1 MEMIADLHVHSR
13 HAAACSEMLTLENI
27 EAAAVQKGI
36 DIIGTGD
43 FTHPAWMS
51 EIKSKLEE
59 HSGGVYKLRG
69 GKGIRFVLTSE
80 VCTIFESG
88 GKVRKVHN
96 CMIAPGIEDAVAV
109 SELLSKR
116 GDLKSDG
123 RPIIS
128 ASSTELVDI
137 AKSVSDKFVVYPAH
151 VWTPW
156 FGALGASSGFDSI
169 SEAYE
174 DRSGSIFAFETGL
187 SSDPAMN
194 WRVSMLDKYSQ
205 ISGSDAHS
213 LPNIGREATV
223 FSFEDGK
230 PVDYN
235 AIYRGIRGENLKMT
249 FEFYPE
255 EGKYHYDGHRKCN
268 VSLKPDE
275 AMKYNNICPRCRRK
289 LTVGVLH
296 RVEELADRDEGAIPE
311 NAKGYVHIIPLMEII
326 ASVKGVGKSSAL
338 VRRLYMEFIGKF
350 SSEMHVLNDADI
362 SELESVDKETACAIG
377 NVREGRISI
386 KAGYDGVFGE
396 IDVSGK
402 KAGLD
407 MKGGIQKRMNDF

>member
-1 MEMIADLHVHSR
+1 MDMIADLHVHSR
-13 HAAACSEMLTLENI
+13 HAAACSDMLTLENI
-27 EAAAVQKGI
+27 ETAALQKGI

-43 FTHPAWMS
+43 FTHPVWMG
-51 EIKSKLEE
+51 EIKNKLEE
-59 HSGGVYKLRG
+59 CASGVYTLKG
-69 GKGIRFVLTSE
+69 GKRIKFVLTAE
-80 VCTIFESG
+80 VCTIFEYG
-88 GKVRKVHN
+88 GKMKKVHN
-96 CMIAPGIEDAVAV
+96 CMMAPGIEDAEAL
-109 SELLSKR
+109 SELLSRR

-123 RPIIS
+123 RPVIN
-128 ASSTELVDI
+128 ASSAELVDI
-137 AKSVSDKFVVYPAH
+137 AKSVSDRFVIYPAH

-174 DRSGSIFAFETGL
+174 DRGGSIFAFETGL

-194 WRVSMLDKYSQ
+194 WRVSMLDRYSQ

-223 FSFEDGK
+223 FSLEDGK

-235 AIYRGIRGENLKMT
+235 AIYSGLRGDNLKMT

-268 VSLKPDE
+268 VSLKPEE

-289 LTVGVLH
+289 LTIGVLH
-296 RVEELADRDEGAIPE
+296 RVEELADRDDGSMPE
-311 NAKGYVHIIPLMEII
+311 NAKGYVHIVPLMEVI
-326 ASVKGVGKSSAL
+326 ASVKGVGKSSVL

-350 SSEMHVLNDADI
+350 SSEMHVLNDTDI
-362 SELESVDKETACAIG
+362 SELESIDKDTARAIG

-396 IDVSGK
+396 IDVTGK